1 MRPFYAALLAG
12 VALTSAAQAG
22 DLPAFDD
29 APLHAVQFVDRNEGW
44 AVGDDGVVWHTID
57 GGKDWERQ
65 ATGVHSSLRSVH
77 FLNPYTG
84 WIAGREELPNGAGSN
99 GVLLF
104 TKDGGLKW
112 QLMTLNSLPGLHR
125 VRFIDLRTGFVIGD
139 GCDQF
144 PSGVFMTTDAGRTW
158 QPLPGP
164 RVPGWQ
170 GGDFTSADNGA
181 LGGAWN
187 RLASVRGGKVIAAKV
202 DTLGGR
208 TVRDLRLLG
217 KTGVAVGHGGL
228 VLLQDEKPDPAWE
241 IADLPLSADVRA
253 NLDFNAVASVGK
265 HIWVAGRPGTLV
277 LHTADQGATWEVQR
291 TEQAL
296 PINGLHFLDERTG
309 WAVGEFGTILTTIDG
324 GTTWKTQRHG
334 GQRAAV
340 MFIHARSTSVPVEA
354 IALLGGEE
362 GYLTAT
368 LRVVGPDPAS
378 AALIRASDEQR
389 LQAAIRMAGGTAGE
403 MLWQFPAPQHL
414 GRSEPEELVKNWDL
428 LHANQA
434 AEQLLRQL
442 VLAIRIWQPS
452 VIVTDSPEQDSGG
465 FPSEMLVGQAVKEAM
480 KRAADPSAFPEHGG
494 KVGLGLQPWQAS
506 KLYART
512 ATKDNAQVVMDL
524 TEAAPRLE
532 STPRDFAAPAS
543 ALLSDTSTVL
553 PSQCYFRLLH
563 YTTPGAPA
571 HRELM
576 AGLPPLAN
584 GGLARRSRER
594 AKESAPEV
602 VKAIQARRNL
612 QALAELPTNDLVNGD
627 KLLAQIKP
635 ALDKLPDHQAAPAAF
650 AVGQQYARQGQW
662 LLARETFL
670 MLVERYPT
678 HPLAADAC
686 RWLIRHD
693 CSSETRRRQEL
704 KQFIVVS
711 RTRLADQVKPGFVGT
726 DDAPLPGKV
735 EFGGDN
741 KQRRKIDPP
750 EVTPDIQT
758 TRYVPGEVPEAPL
771 RWYQQGLNTEKRLTG
786 FGPLFASDPSIQFC
800 LQAARRN
807 LGDFETPRKWY
818 SDFAARQPDGP
829 WRAAAQAE
837 LWLAHRSGV
846 CPKPVGIC
854 RRTEG
859 RPYLDGK
866 LDEPCWQSVKPMGL
880 KNAVGETAKEY
891 PTEAWLA
898 YDQDFLYV
906 ALRCRHP
913 EDRYVAPVKG
923 RPRDAD
929 LRAYDRVGLMLDLD
943 RDYSTYFHLQVDQRG
958 CVCDDCWGDIGWNPR
973 WFVAIHSDK
982 TSWQIEA
989 AIPLTE
995 LSGEKISLG
1004 KAWAFNIVRVL
1015 PGRGVQAYSIP
1026 ADVQPRPEGMGL
1038 LIFTAEEKANV
1049 PEAKPMPMSKAP

>member
-1 MRPFYAALLAG
+1 MRPFFTALFAG
-12 VALTSAAQAG
+12 VALTLAAQAG
-22 DLPAFDD
+22 DLSSFDD
-29 APLHAVQFVDRNEGW
+29 APIHAVQFVDRNEGW
-44 AVGDDGVVWHTID
+44 AVGDEGVVWHTID
-57 GGKDWERQ
+57 GGKNWERQ
-65 ATGVHSSLRSVH
+65 TTGVRSSLRSVH

-84 WIAGREELPNGAGSN
+84 WIAGREELPNGGGSN

-104 TKDGGLKW
+104 TKDGGLNW
-112 QLMTLNSLPGLHR
+112 RLTTFNSLPGLQR
-125 VRFIDLRTGFVIGD
+125 VRFIDHRTGYVLGD
-139 GCDQF
+139 GCEQF
-144 PSGVFMTTDAGRTW
+144 PSGVFKTIDAGRTW

-170 GGDFTSADNGA
+170 GGDFTDAETGA

-187 RLASVRGGKVIAAKV
+187 RLASVRGGKVIVADV
-202 DTLGGR
+202 DPLGGR
-208 TVRDLRLLG
+208 TVRDLRLDG
-217 KTGVAVGHGGL
+217 QTGVAVGQGGL
-228 VLLQDEKPDPAWE
+228 VLLKDEKSGATWE
-241 IADLPLSADVRA
+241 IADLRFSPEMRA
-253 NLDFNAVASVGK
+253 NLDFGTVATVGK
-265 HIWVAGRPGTLV
+265 HIWVAGRPGTVV
-277 LHTADQGATWEVQR
+277 LHSGDQGATWEIQKTGQV
-291 TEQAL
+291 L
-296 PINGLHFLDERTG
+296 PINGLQFLDEKIG
-309 WAVGEFGTILTTIDG
+309 WAVGEFGTILATTDG
-324 GTTWKTQRHG
+324 GKTWKMQRHG
-334 GQRAAV
+334 GQRAALLFV
-340 MFIHARSTSVPVEA
+340 HARAAGVPTEA
-354 IALLGGEE
+354 LALLGGEE
-362 GYLTAT
+362 GYLTTT

-378 AALIRASDEQR
+378 AAPNRATDEQR
-389 LQAAIRMAGGTAGE
+389 LQAAMRMAGGASGE

-414 GRSEPEELVKNWDL
+414 GRSDPEELLKSWDR
-428 LHANQA
+428 LHAERA

-442 VLAIRIWQPS
+442 VLTIRLWQPS
-452 VIVTDSPEQDSGG
+452 VIVTDSPEQQNGG
-465 FPSEMLVGQAVKEAM
+465 FPSELLVGQAVKEAT
-480 KRAADPSAFPEHGG
+480 KRAADPKAFPEQITE
-494 KVGLGLQPWQAS
+494 LGLQAWQTS
-506 KLYART
+506 KLYARL
-512 ATKDNAQVVMDL
+512 ATRDKAQVVMDL

-532 STPRDFAAPAS
+532 ATPRDFAAPAS
-543 ALLSDTSTVL
+543 ALLSETSAIL
-553 PSQCYFRLLH
+553 PSQCFFQLLESH
-563 YTTPGAPA
+563 IAGAET

-576 AGLPPLAN
+576 AGLAPLAN
-584 GGLARRSRER
+584 GGLARRNRER
-594 AKESAPEV
+594 AKEPDPEL
-602 VKAIQARRNL
+602 VKAIQTRRNL

-650 AVGQQYARQGQW
+650 AIGQQYARQGEW

-711 RTRLADQVKPGFVGT
+711 RIGSNIKPGMVGT
-726 DDAPLPGKV
+726 DQTPLPGKV
-735 EFGGDN
+735 EFGSD
-741 KQRRKIDPP
+741 KKPRRKIDPP

-771 RWYQQGLNTEKRLTG
+771 LWYQQGLNTEKRLTA

-800 LQAARRN
+800 LQAARRT

-818 SDFAARQPDGP
+818 SDFAVRQPDGP

-846 CPKPVGIC
+846 CPKPVGVC
-854 RRTEG
+854 RHIQE

-866 LDEPCWQSVKPMGL
+866 LDEACWQSVKPMTL
-880 KNAVGETAKEY
+880 KNAVGDTLKEY
-891 PTEAWLA
+891 STEAWVS
-898 YDQDFLYV
+898 YDQDFLYL
-906 ALRCRHP
+906 ALRCKHP

-958 CVCDDCWGDIGWNPR
+958 CVCDDCWGDMGWNPR
-973 WFVAIHSDK
+973 WFVAVHSDK

-995 LSGEKISLG
+995 LSGEKITLG

-1015 PGRGVQAYSIP
+1015 PGRGVQAYSVP

-1038 LIFTAEEKANV
+1038 LIFTAEERSNV
-1049 PEAKPMPMSKAP
+1049 PEAKPMPKSESP